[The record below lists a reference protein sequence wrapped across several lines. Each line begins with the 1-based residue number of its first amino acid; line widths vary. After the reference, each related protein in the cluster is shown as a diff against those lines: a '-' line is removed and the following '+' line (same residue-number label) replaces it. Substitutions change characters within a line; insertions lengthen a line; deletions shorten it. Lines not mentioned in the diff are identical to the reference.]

1 MAKEALRR
9 SGSVCIVSVPGY
21 RKAARFG
28 AWLLSAILLVC
39 FWQWYTRKFEVSPA
53 IFPSPLEV
61 WKSLWANLADGTFL
75 KDLVVTLRE
84 VMIGFLGGSFV
95 GFFLALVISEFRPVR
110 TIVYPYVIGLQS
122 VPKTALAPM
131 FLIWFGFGIE
141 SKVALVV
148 STVFFPVLINTL
160 SGIERTDPDQLEML
174 RAYCGRRW
182 RVFMRVK
189 LPSALPALF
198 AGLELAIVLAII
210 AAVVSE
216 FLGAVGGLGYRIL
229 TYNTD
234 LDMAGEFA
242 ALAVL
247 SLTGFVLHGIVR
259 LVGQRLVFWGH
270 HPDGDPDFLHEA
282 PNRFARAAFSKESRI
297 KFANAKKLDRKSG
310 ARGA

>member
-1 MAKEALRR
+1 MSAR
-9 SGSVCIVSVPGY
+9 GY
-21 RKAARFG
+21 KKATRFG
-28 AWLLSAILLVC
+28 AWLLSAIVLVS
-39 FWQWYTRKFEVSPA
+39 FWQWYIKKFDVSPA

-61 WKSLWANLADGTFL
+61 WQSLRANLADGTFT

-84 VMIGFLGGSFV
+84 VMIGFFGGSLV

-160 SGIERTDPDQLEML
+160 SGLERTDPDQLDML

-182 RVFMRVK
+182 RIFLRVK

-229 TYNTD
+229 TYNTN

-247 SLTGFVLHGIVR
+247 SLTGFVLHAMVR
-259 LVGQRLVFWGH
+259 LLGQRLVFWGH
-270 HPDGDPDFLHEA
+270 QPDGDPDFLHEA
-282 PNRFARAAFSKESRI
+282 PNSFARAAFSKESRI

>member
-1 MAKEALRR
+1 MMSRPAH
-9 SGSVCIVSVPGY
+9 
-21 RKAARFG
+21 RKAARFA
-28 AWLLSAILLVC
+28 AWLLSAILLMC
-39 FWQWYTRKFEVSPA
+39 FWQWYTTKFDVSPA

-61 WKSLWANLADGTFL
+61 WKSLWANLADGTFP

-84 VMIGFLGGSFV
+84 VMIGFFGGSLV

-131 FLIWFGFGIE
+131 FLIWFGFGIQ

-160 SGIERTDPDQLEML
+160 SGLERTDPDQLDML

-229 TYNTD
+229 TYNTN

-247 SLTGFVLHGIVR
+247 SLTGFVLHAMVR
-259 LVGQRLVFWGH
+259 LLGQRLVFWGH
-270 HPDGDPDFLHEA
+270 QPD
-282 PNRFARAAFSKESRI
+282 
-297 KFANAKKLDRKSG
+297 G

>member
-1 MAKEALRR
+1 
-9 SGSVCIVSVPGY
+9 
-21 RKAARFG
+21 
-28 AWLLSAILLVC
+28 
-39 FWQWYTRKFEVSPA
+39 
-53 IFPSPLEV
+53 
-61 WKSLWANLADGTFL
+61 
-75 KDLVVTLRE
+75 
-84 VMIGFLGGSFV
+84 
-95 GFFLALVISEFRPVR
+95 
-110 TIVYPYVIGLQS
+110 
-122 VPKTALAPM
+122 
-131 FLIWFGFGIE
+131 
-141 SKVALVV
+141 VALVV

-160 SGIERTDPDQLEML
+160 SGLERTDPDQLDML

-270 HPDGDPDFLHEA
+270 HPDG
-282 PNRFARAAFSKESRI
+282 
-297 KFANAKKLDRKSG
+297 

>member
-1 MAKEALRR
+1 MDARGPDDARRRTFLRMGAR
-9 SGSVCIVSVPGY
+9 RGGLDY
-21 RKAARFG
+21 RKVGRFG
-28 AWLLSAILLVC
+28 AWLVSAILVVF
-39 FWQWYTRKFEVSPA
+39 FWQWYTEKFDVSPA
-53 IFPSPLEV
+53 IFPAPLQV
-61 WKSLWANLADGTFL
+61 WQSLSINLKDGTFL
-75 KDLVVTLRE
+75 NDLGVTMRE
-84 VMIGFLGGSFV
+84 VLV
-95 GFFLALVISEFRPVR
+95 GFFAGSLVGFLLALVISEFRPVR

-160 SGIERTDPDQLEML
+160 SGLERTDPDQLDML

-182 RVFMRVK
+182 RIFLRVK
-189 LPSALPALF
+189 LPTALPSLF

-210 AAVVSE
+210 AAVVAE

-229 TYNTD
+229 TYNTN

-247 SLTGFVLHGIVR
+247 SLSGFLLHAIVR
-259 LVGQRLVFWGH
+259 AVGQRVVFWGRQ
-270 HPDGDPDFLHEA
+270 PDGAH
-282 PNRFARAAFSKESRI
+282 
-297 KFANAKKLDRKSG
+297 G
-310 ARGA
+310 A

>member
-1 MAKEALRR
+1 MSRR
-9 SGSVCIVSVPGY
+9 GKT
-21 RKAARFG
+21 KAAAGFA
-28 AWLLSAILLVC
+28 AWLLSAIVLVS
-39 FWQWYTRKFEVSPA
+39 FWQWYTTKFNVSPA

-61 WKSLWANLADGTFL
+61 WKSLKANLADGTFL

-84 VMIGFLGGSFV
+84 VIIGFLGGSLI
-95 GFFLALVISEFRPVR
+95 GFLLALLISEFRPAR

-122 VPKTALAPM
+122 LPKTALAPM

-160 SGIERTDPDQLEML
+160 SGLERTDPSQLDML

-229 TYNTD
+229 TDNTD

-247 SLTGFVLHGIVR
+247 SLTGFVLHGFVR
-259 LVGQRLVFWGH
+259 LVGQRLVFWGR
-270 HPDGDPDFLHEA
+270 HPD
-282 PNRFARAAFSKESRI
+282 
-297 KFANAKKLDRKSG
+297 G

>member
-1 MAKEALRR
+1 MSAPR
-9 SGSVCIVSVPGY
+9 Y
-21 RKAARFG
+21 RKAARFA
-28 AWLLSAILLVC
+28 AWLLSAIVLVW
-39 FWQWYTRKFEVSPA
+39 FWQWYTKKFDVSPA

-61 WKSLWANLADGTFL
+61 WQSLRANLADGTL
-75 KDLVVTLRE
+75 VKDLVVTLRE
-84 VMIGFLGGSFV
+84 VMIGFFGGSLV

-160 SGIERTDPDQLEML
+160 SGIERTDPDQLDML

-182 RVFMRVK
+182 RIFMRVK

-270 HPDGDPDFLHEA
+270 HPDG
-282 PNRFARAAFSKESRI
+282 
-297 KFANAKKLDRKSG
+297 

>member
-1 MAKEALRR
+1 MAEETLHGC
-9 SGSVCIVSVPGY
+9 GSVLTVAGPAPNVADSPSLV
-21 RKAARFG
+21 ARTRSRDYAGVKRF
-28 AWLLSAILLVC
+28 ATWLLSAILLVA
-39 FWQWYTRKFEVSPA
+39 FWQWYTKHFDVSPA
-53 IFPSPLEV
+53 LFPSPLAI
-61 WKSLWANLADGTFL
+61 WQSLSASLADGTFVN
-75 KDLVVTLRE
+75 DLGVTMRE
-84 VMIGFLGGSFV
+84 VMIGFFGGSIV
-95 GFFLALVISEFRPVR
+95 GFVLALVISEFRPVR
-110 TIVYPYVIGLQS
+110 TILYPYVVGLQS

-141 SKVALVV
+141 SKVALIV

-160 SGIERTDPDQLEML
+160 WGIERTDPDQLDML

-182 RVFMRVK
+182 RIFLRVK

-229 TYNTD
+229 TYNTN

-242 ALAVL
+242 ALTVL
-247 SLTGFVLHGIVR
+247 SVTGFLLHAIVR
-259 LVGQRLVFWGH
+259 ILGQRLVFWGRH
-270 HPDGDPDFLHEA
+270 RD
-282 PNRFARAAFSKESRI
+282 
-297 KFANAKKLDRKSG
+297 G

>member
-1 MAKEALRR
+1 MAAPEPVIERKETLPGWSARR
-9 SGSVCIVSVPGY
+9 ADYTKVS
-21 RKAARFG
+21 RFG
-28 AWLLSAILLVC
+28 AWLASAILLVA
-39 FWQWYTRKFEVSPA
+39 FWQWYTTKFDVSPA
-53 IFPSPLEV
+53 IFPGPLRV
-61 WKSLWANLADGTFL
+61 WQSLVANSKDGTFFN
-75 KDLVVTLRE
+75 DLIVTMRE
-84 VMIGFLGGSFV
+84 VAIGFFGGSFV
-95 GFFLALVISEFRPVR
+95 GFLLALLISEFRPVR

-141 SKVALVV
+141 SKVALVI

-160 SGIERTDPDQLEML
+160 SGIERTDPDQLDML

-182 RVFMRVK
+182 RVFLRVK
-189 LPSALPALF
+189 LPSALPSLF

-229 TYNTD
+229 TYNTN

-247 SLTGFVLHGIVR
+247 SVTGFVLHGIIR
-259 LVGQRLVFWGH
+259 MLGQRMVFWGRH
-270 HPDGDPDFLHEA
+270 RDGA
-282 PNRFARAAFSKESRI
+282 
-297 KFANAKKLDRKSG
+297 SG
-310 ARGA
+310 A

>member
-1 MAKEALRR
+1 MTAPAPAVERR
-9 SGSVCIVSVPGY
+9 GLFVWLASGGAPRY
-21 RKAARFG
+21 RKLVRLG
-28 AWLLSAILLVC
+28 AWLLSAILVLF
-39 FWQWYTRKFEVSPA
+39 FWQWYTTRFDVSPA
-53 IFPSPLEV
+53 LFPGPLQV
-61 WKSLWANLADGTFL
+61 WKSLWINLADGTFL
-75 KDLVVTLRE
+75 RDLAVTMRE
-84 VMIGFLGGSFV
+84 VAMGFLLGSLV

-110 TIVYPYVIGLQS
+110 TILYPYVIGLQA

-131 FLIWFGFGIE
+131 FLIWFGFGME

-182 RVFMRVK
+182 RVFLRVK

-198 AGLELAIVLAII
+198 AGLELGIVLAII

-229 TYNTD
+229 TYNTN

-247 SLTGFVLHGIVR
+247 SVTGFVLHAIIR
-259 LVGQRLVFWGH
+259 FVGQRLVFWGR
-270 HPDGDPDFLHEA
+270 HPDGA
-282 PNRFARAAFSKESRI
+282 Q
-297 KFANAKKLDRKSG
+297 G
-310 ARGA
+310 A

>member
-1 MAKEALRR
+1 MNARGPDVSPNPQAEARATQDGQNGLGARR
-9 SGSVCIVSVPGY
+9 GGLDY
-21 RKAARFG
+21 KKAGRFG
-28 AWLLSAILLVC
+28 AWLVSAILLVF
-39 FWQWYTRKFEVSPA
+39 FWQWYTVRFDVSPA
-53 IFPSPLEV
+53 VFPGPVQV
-61 WKSLWANLADGTFL
+61 WQSLWINLKDGTFL
-75 KDLVVTLRE
+75 NDLVVTMRE
-84 VMIGFLGGSFV
+84 VLIGFAVGSLV
-95 GFFLALVISEFRPVR
+95 GFILALVISEFRPVR

-160 SGIERTDPDQLEML
+160 SGIERTDPDQLDLL

-182 RVFMRVK
+182 RIFLRVE

-198 AGLELAIVLAII
+198 AGLELAIVLAMI

-229 TYNTD
+229 TYNTN

-247 SLTGFVLHGIVR
+247 SVIGFVLHAIVR
-259 LVGQRLVFWGH
+259 IVGQRVVFWGRQ
-270 HPDGDPDFLHEA
+270 PD
-282 PNRFARAAFSKESRI
+282 
-297 KFANAKKLDRKSG
+297 G